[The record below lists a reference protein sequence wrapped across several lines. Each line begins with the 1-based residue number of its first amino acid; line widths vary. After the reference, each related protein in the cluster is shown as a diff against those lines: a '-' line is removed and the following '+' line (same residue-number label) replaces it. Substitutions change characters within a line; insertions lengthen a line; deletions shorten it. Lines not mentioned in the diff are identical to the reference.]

1 MFKIKDE
8 VTKFIN
14 KDKYKDIILLRIFN
28 IGLKE
33 LDNFYILLFLNSGI
47 FYSVYSD
54 FLYFL
59 KDRYSI
65 VMYSENVS

>member
-8 VTKFIN
+8 VIKFIN

-28 IGLKE
+28 LGLKE

-59 KDRYSI
+59 KDRI
-65 VMYSENVS
+65 VFLFVKNL

>member
-28 IGLKE
+28 LGLKE

-54 FLYFL
+54 FLYFF
-59 KDRYSI
+59 KDR
-65 VMYSENVS
+65 

>member
-8 VTKFIN
+8 VMKFIN
-14 KDKYKDIILLRIFN
+14 KDKYKDFILLRIFN
-28 IGLKE
+28 LGLKE

-59 KDRYSI
+59 KDR
-65 VMYSENVS
+65 

>member
-14 KDKYKDIILLRIFN
+14 KDKYKNIILLRIFN
-28 IGLKE
+28 LGLKE

-59 KDRYSI
+59 KDR
-65 VMYSENVS
+65 

>member
-1 MFKIKDE
+1 M
-8 VTKFIN
+8 KFIN

-28 IGLKE
+28 LGLKE

-59 KDRYSI
+59 KDR
-65 VMYSENVS
+65 

>member
-28 IGLKE
+28 LDLKE

-59 KDRYSI
+59 KDR
-65 VMYSENVS
+65 

>member
-33 LDNFYILLFLNSGI
+33 LDNFYILLFLNCGI
-47 FYSVYSD
+47 FYSVYSN

-59 KDRYSI
+59 KDR
-65 VMYSENVS
+65 

>member
-28 IGLKE
+28 LGLKE
-33 LDNFYILLFLNSGI
+33 LDNFYIILFLNSGI

-59 KDRYSI
+59 KDR
-65 VMYSENVS
+65 

>member
-1 MFKIKDE
+1 MRCDYLIWICVFKIKDE

-28 IGLKE
+28 LGLKE

-59 KDRYSI
+59 KDR
-65 VMYSENVS
+65 

>member
-14 KDKYKDIILLRIFN
+14 KDKYKDFILLRIFN
-28 IGLKE
+28 LGLKE

-59 KDRYSI
+59 KDR
-65 VMYSENVS
+65 

>member
-8 VTKFIN
+8 VMKFIN

-59 KDRYSI
+59 KDR
-65 VMYSENVS
+65 

>member
-47 FYSVYSD
+47 FYSVYSN

-59 KDRYSI
+59 KDR
-65 VMYSENVS
+65 

>member
-8 VTKFIN
+8 VMKFIN

-54 FLYFL
+54 FLY
-59 KDRYSI
+59 R
-65 VMYSENVS
+65 

>member
-28 IGLKE
+28 LGLKE

-47 FYSVYSD
+47 FYSVYRD

-59 KDRYSI
+59 KDR
-65 VMYSENVS
+65 

>member
-28 IGLKE
+28 LGLKE

-47 FYSVYSD
+47 FYSVYSN

-59 KDRYSI
+59 KDR
-65 VMYSENVS
+65 

>member
-59 KDRYSI
+59 KDR
-65 VMYSENVS
+65 

>member
-28 IGLKE
+28 LGLKE

-59 KDRYSI
+59 KDR
-65 VMYSENVS
+65 

>member
-28 IGLKE
+28 LGLKE

-54 FLYFL
+54 FLY
-59 KDRYSI
+59 R
-65 VMYSENVS
+65 

>member
-28 IGLKE
+28 LGLKE

-54 FLYFL
+54 FLYF
-59 KDRYSI
+59 
-65 VMYSENVS
+65 

>member
-1 MFKIKDE
+1 M
-8 VTKFIN
+8 KFIN

-28 IGLKE
+28 LGLKE

-47 FYSVYSD
+47 FYSVYRD

-59 KDRYSI
+59 KDR
-65 VMYSENVS
+65 

>member
-14 KDKYKDIILLRIFN
+14 KDKYKNIILLRIFN
-28 IGLKE
+28 LGLKE

-47 FYSVYSD
+47 FYSVYSN

-59 KDRYSI
+59 KDR
-65 VMYSENVS
+65 

>member
-28 IGLKE
+28 LGLKE

-47 FYSVYSD
+47 YSD

-59 KDRYSI
+59 KDR
-65 VMYSENVS
+65 